1 MIAILIFGNHATQL
15 ENLSCY
21 IKPKNYKH
29 KDIKALSGDI
39 MAKITLYQYEG
50 CPFCAKVRAKLEE
63 LNLEY
68 EKVNV
73 STDGEDETRVM
84 IREKSNVSTVPV
96 IDIDGEFTGDSGP
109 IIQKLESMG

>member
-1 MIAILIFGNHATQL
+1 MVHN
-15 ENLSCY
+15 
-21 IKPKNYKH
+21 
-29 KDIKALSGDI
+29 
-39 MAKITLYQYEG
+39 ITLYRFED

-73 STDGEDETRVM
+73 SRDREDETRVVL
-84 IREKSNVSTVPV
+84 REKSNVSTVPV
-96 IDIDGEFTGDSGP
+96 IDIDGEFIGDSDP

>member
-1 MIAILIFGNHATQL
+1 MVHN
-15 ENLSCY
+15 
-21 IKPKNYKH
+21 
-29 KDIKALSGDI
+29 
-39 MAKITLYQYEG
+39 ITLYQFED

-73 STDGEDETRVM
+73 SRDREDETRVVL
-84 IREKSNVSTVPV
+84 REKSNVSTVPV
-96 IDIDGEFTGDSGP
+96 IDIDGEFIGDSDP